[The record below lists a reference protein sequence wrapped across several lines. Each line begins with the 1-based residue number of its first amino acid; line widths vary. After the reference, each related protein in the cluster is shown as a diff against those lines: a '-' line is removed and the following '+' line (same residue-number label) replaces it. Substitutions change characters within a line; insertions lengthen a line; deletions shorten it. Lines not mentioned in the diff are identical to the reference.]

1 MALATINERRVRS
14 ALTLLGIAVGTTT
27 VIVIGSVL
35 TGMGQR
41 VTDIANNF
49 GPNVLLVSKYDSIGP
64 RFQARSVSERTRKN
78 LTVSDVEAINA
89 LPSVDGAS
97 PQVQLGNFDPSK
109 SGVSVKYEGTE
120 YSRPLVSGVD
130 ANFADVRSLKIEEGR
145 FFAAAEERRRA
156 RLVVIPSAAVQ
167 HLFGGLNPIDK
178 EIQLDGLAFRV
189 VGVRE
194 RSVGGLFGGESM
206 DDRIFYVPYR
216 TLETLHPELDD
227 ISISVKARDG
237 QLDVATSE
245 ITEVLRLSRGRR
257 VADDNDFSISKPEA
271 IFESFREI
279 QAILALVVVPIS
291 GAGLLVGG
299 VGVMNILLVSVT
311 ERTREIGVRRAVGA
325 RRSDIVLQFL
335 LEAATLTS
343 LGGAAGVVLG
353 WTLSELANVVL
364 PSIPSVVPMWA
375 VATGLGVSVATG
387 LVFGVWPAIKAA
399 RLDPIR
405 ALHYE

>member
-1 MALATINERRVRS
+1 METSRIRAGLRETLRMALATINERRVRS

-145 FFAAAEERRRA
+145 FLAAAEERRRA

-257 VADDNDFSISKPEA
+257 RRRRRQRLLDPRSLKRSLNRSADSGHS
-271 IFESFREI
+271 
-279 QAILALVVVPIS
+279 ALVVVPIS

-299 VGVMNILLVSVT
+299 VGVMNILLVSVLGT
-311 ERTREIGVRRAVGA
+311 DLEIGVRRAVEHGVRTSCCSFCWRP
-325 RRSDIVLQFL
+325 RR
-335 LEAATLTS
+335 
-343 LGGAAGVVLG
+343 
-353 WTLSELANVVL
+353 
-364 PSIPSVVPMWA
+364 
-375 VATGLGVSVATG
+375 
-387 LVFGVWPAIKAA
+387 
-399 RLDPIR
+399 
-405 ALHYE
+405 